1 MFIFLLSS
9 SFERIEKNNKK
20 VGVLISEKNNFLN
33 NLKEAINSYNSF
45 VFLANDPQDYEG
57 NDKSANFMAEAF
69 KKQLK
74 PFNGITILDN
84 RTKKDAKS
92 ILKNADVVFL
102 QGGKVGKQN
111 KFLYEINFKENINKN
126 SVLIGK
132 SAGAI
137 NLTKISYDYPE
148 VDEEIGMKN
157 WYDGMGLCD
166 ITIIPHFNLEN
177 KGNEF
182 CFGSFNL
189 LNDYYIPAS
198 KKTPLYCLEQGSYIT
213 ISNNETKIWG
223 NCYLIDKEKITKICE
238 ENETK
243 IINT

>member
-33 NLKEAINSYNSF
+33 NLKNAINSYNSF
-45 VFLANDPQDYEG
+45 VFLANDPQDYEN

-69 KKQLK
+69 RKQLK
-74 PFNGITILDN
+74 PFNSITILDN
-84 RTKKDAKS
+84 RTKKDAKI
-92 ILKNADVVFL
+92 ILQNADVVFL
-102 QGGKVGKQN
+102 QGGKVGEQN
-111 KFLYEINFKENINKN
+111 KFLYEINFKENVNKN

-157 WYDGMGLCD
+157 WYDGMGFCD

-213 ISNNETKIWG
+213 FDGNKTTIWG
-223 NCYLIDKEKITKICE
+223 NCYLLENEHIKKICNL
-238 ENETK
+238 NETK
-243 IINT
+243 EL